1 MLIILPAM
9 SLGSRD
15 KIIKHHINARIVST
29 DTLLIGE
36 KVRLGSSCIEI
47 LRFLS

>member
-9 SLGSRD
+9 SFGSGD
-15 KIIKHHINARIVST
+15 KIIKHHINSGIVSV
-29 DTLLIGE
+29 DTILIGE
-36 KVRLGSSCIEI
+36 KIRIGSSCIEI